1 MYSEIQQLKSEGLN
15 KSQTA
20 RRLRLDIKTIIK
32 YWDIDTQE
40 FAEMSQKSWRRSS
53 KLDKYQA
60 QILARLKEYPDL
72 SAAQIQDWLK
82 ELYPLSCF
90 RERTVRRYVAALR
103 KAHGLQKCIAYRQCE
118 AVDELPPGQQMQVDF
133 GEIIVPASGGHK
145 RKVYCMATVLAHSR
159 FKYAEWSDQ
168 PFTTPRLTAM
178 LQRCFEY
185 IGGMPQEL
193 VFDQDKLVAVS
204 ENHGDILYTEEF
216 ERLKQA
222 LRFKVYLCR
231 KSDPESKGKVEAAVK
246 YVKYNFAKH
255 RLFTTLQDWNKA
267 QLDWLERT
275 GNAKE
280 HGTTKKVPAK
290 VHALEKQHLQPI
302 PLIKLPEDI
311 LSATVRKDNTILYK
325 GNRYSLPPGTYQPG
339 RKIRLDL
346 QEETL
351 SLFDSQTDLPL
362 AQHHL
367 SQGRGLLIKSSNHRR
382 DNTVVID
389 KLQEITMGKLGQ
401 TASAEQFLTSI
412 RKEKRR
418 YARDQFQ
425 LLASVAETY
434 SAEIVQKAMNE
445 CLHLKLIS
453 AVSCRD
459 IAQFLFQTSSTPL
472 PGQLIKSSLPSNSI
486 TPMIQTEHRQ
496 LAAYSNLY
504 GGISQ

>member
-15 KSQTA
+15 KSQIA
-20 RRLRLDIKTIIK
+20 RKLGLNIKTIIK
-32 YWDIDTQE
+32 YWDIDPQK
-40 FAEMSQKSWRRSS
+40 FAELRQNNWHRSS

-60 QILARLKEYPDL
+60 QILARLKQYPDL
-72 SAAQIQDWLK
+72 SSAQIHDWLK
-82 ELYPLSCF
+82 EIYPLSCF

-103 KAHGLQKCIAYRQCE
+103 KTHNLQKIIAYRQCE

-133 GEIIVPASGGHK
+133 GEIAVPASDGRM

-168 PFTTPRLTAM
+168 PFTTARLTAM
-178 LQRCFEY
+178 LRRCFEY
-185 IGGMPQEL
+185 VGGMPQEL
-193 VFDQDKLVAVS
+193 VFDQDKIVAVS
-204 ENHGDILYTEEF
+204 ENSGDILYTEEF
-216 ERLKQA
+216 ERFKQA

-255 RLFTTLQDWNKA
+255 RLFTTLQDWNQA

-325 GNRYSLPPGTYQPG
+325 GNRYSLPLGTYQPG
-339 RKIRLDL
+339 RKIRLNI
-346 QEETL
+346 QEEVL
-351 SLFDSQTDLPL
+351 SLFDSQKDLLL
-362 AQHHL
+362 AQHPL
-367 SQGRGLLIKSSNHRR
+367 SQGKGLLIKNSNHRR
-382 DNTVVID
+382 DNTLVID
-389 KLQEITMGKLGQ
+389 KLQAKAVDILGK
-401 TASAEQFLTSI
+401 TASAEQFLTDI
-412 RKEKRR
+412 RKEKKR

-425 LLASVAETY
+425 LMISVAEKY
-434 SAEIVQKAMNE
+434 STDIVQKAMAE
-445 CLHLKLIS
+445 CLRLNLIS

-459 IAQFLFQTSSTPL
+459 IAQFIFQTSADPVPEPPTLLSM
-472 PGQLIKSSLPSNSI
+472 SNI

-496 LAAYSNLY
+496 VAAYSNLY
-504 GGISQ
+504 GGNS

>member
-20 RRLRLDIKTIIK
+20 RKLELDIKTIIK
-32 YWDIDTQE
+32 YWDISPQE
-40 FAEMSQKSWRRSS
+40 FAEISRKSWHRSS

-60 QILARLKEYPDL
+60 QIIARLEQYPDL

-82 ELYPLSCF
+82 EIYPLSCF

-103 KAHGLQKCIAYRQCE
+103 KAHGLQKNVAYRQCE

-133 GEIIVPASGGHK
+133 GEITVPVSVGRK
-145 RKVYCMATVLAHSR
+145 RRVYCMATVLAHSR

-168 PFTTPRLTAM
+168 PFTTVRLTAM
-178 LQRCFEY
+178 LRRCFEY

-222 LRFKVYLCR
+222 LGFKVYLCR

-255 RLFTTLQDWNKA
+255 RLFTTLKDWNQA

-275 GNAKE
+275 GNKKE

-325 GNRYSLPPGTYQPG
+325 GNRYSLPLGTYQPG

-346 QEETL
+346 QEEQL
-351 SLFDSQTDLPL
+351 SLFDSETNLQL

-367 SQGRGLLIKSSNHRR
+367 SQGKGLLIKNSNHRR
-382 DNTVVID
+382 DNTLVID
-389 KLQEITMGKLGQ
+389 KLQARTMDILGK
-401 TASAEQFLTSI
+401 TANAEQFLTAI

-434 SAEIVQKAMNE
+434 SAEIVQKAIDE
-445 CLHLKLIS
+445 CLRLKLIS

-459 IAQFLFQTSSTPL
+459 IAQFLLQTSST
-472 PGQLIKSSLPSNSI
+472 SLPEQLTKSALPINSI

-496 LAAYSNLY
+496 VAAYSNLY